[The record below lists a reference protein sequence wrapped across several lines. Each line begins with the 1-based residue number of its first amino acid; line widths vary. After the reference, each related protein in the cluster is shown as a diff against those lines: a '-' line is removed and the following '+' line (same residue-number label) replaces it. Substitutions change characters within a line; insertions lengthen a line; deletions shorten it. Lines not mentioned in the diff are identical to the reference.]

1 MMPTMCA
8 ELSAQPQIGAVLQQ
22 RRLDEL
28 LRRAA
33 ALIRADVGVYQST
46 PVVPPV
52 GRLAEHLVTHTAR
65 RSDAD

>member
-8 ELSAQPQIGAVLQQ
+8 ELSAPTRIGAVRQR

-33 ALIRADVGVYQST
+33 ALIRADVDRPTST
-46 PVVPPV
+46 VPAS
-52 GRLAEHLVTHTAR
+52 GRPPEHLAVHTSR
-65 RSDAD
+65 RSDAG

>member
-8 ELSAQPQIGAVLQQ
+8 ELSAPARIGAVRQW

-33 ALIRADVGVYQST
+33 ALIRADVDVDRPTST
-46 PVVPPV
+46 VPAS
-52 GRLAEHLVTHTAR
+52 GRSPEHLAVHTSR
-65 RSDAD
+65 RSDAG

>member
-8 ELSAQPQIGAVLQQ
+8 ELSAPARIGAVRQR

-33 ALIRADVGVYQST
+33 ALIRADVGVYRST
-46 PVVPPV
+46 PVVPP
-52 GRLAEHLVTHTAR
+52 GRRLAEHLAAHTSR

>member
-8 ELSAQPQIGAVLQQ
+8 ELSAPARIGAVRQR

-33 ALIRADVGVYQST
+33 ALIRAVDVDRPTST
-46 PVVPPV
+46 VPASRRPP
-52 GRLAEHLVTHTAR
+52 EHLAVHTSR
-65 RSDAD
+65 RSDAG

>member
-8 ELSAQPQIGAVLQQ
+8 ELSAPARIGAVRQR

-33 ALIRADVGVYQST
+33 ALIRADVDRPTST
-46 PVVPPV
+46 VPPS
-52 GRLAEHLVTHTAR
+52 RRSPEHLAVHTSR
-65 RSDAD
+65 RSDAG